1 MRVFS
6 WCQQHTG
13 WVVVAVFFVVFG
25 SLSYLLPG
33 ITTAGRMSATA
44 REEART
50 PAPSA
55 QPTIVATA
63 AERARVLQEQAA
75 EVNKGVRME
84 ENLKTMSAMLTELKG
99 QGQTAKVEREQAAR
113 KIEEL
118 ERQLRAAQT
127 EKAGRERETQKPRD
141 ATPPRPPVR
150 PAAALPPAV
159 PPGPRAALRLLK
171 NDGKDSL
178 PVPPPPALT
187 QDPPAYLGTGCRAKA
202 HVVTGV
208 MATSRVG
215 SALPML
221 VSLVEPFHCPAHLQG
236 PERDP
241 LPTLVPL
248 QGCVVL
254 ARAAGDLA
262 TGRVYTGDASGTPSR
277 LSCVLP
283 NTRFSLDTIHAYIT
297 DMDGTYGVV
306 GQVFRHNSSA
316 ETKAFVTAM
325 LGEMSAFLGY
335 ARARVLI
342 TVPGGGAPPGTGIQT
357 GIQQMTAFYLQQMA
371 DLLPTLWV
379 QSATPVYVIIEE
391 GTALPGL
398 PTSVVMQGGMRS

>member
-1 MRVFS
+1 MGFFS

-13 WVVVAVFFVVFG
+13 WVVVAVFLVVFG
-25 SLSYLLPG
+25 ALSYLLPG
-33 ITTAGRMSATA
+33 ITTAGRMSAA
-44 REEART
+44 AKEEART
-50 PAPSA
+50 QDASA
-55 QPTIVATA
+55 QPTIVSTA
-63 AERARVLQEQAA
+63 VERARVLQEQAA
-75 EVNKGVRME
+75 EVSKVTRME
-84 ENLKTMSAMLTELKG
+84 EALKTTSAMLTELKG
-99 QGQTAKVEREQAAR
+99 QGQAAKVERERDAR

-127 EKAGRERETQKPRD
+127 EKAGREDKPR
-141 ATPPRPPVR
+141 TPREPAPVR
-150 PAAALPPAV
+150 KPVLTSTTQQPAV
-159 PPGPRAALRLLK
+159 PSGPRAELRLLK

-178 PVPPPPALT
+178 HVTPPPSLS

-248 QGCVVL
+248 QGCAVL
-254 ARAAGDLA
+254 SRAAGDLA

-283 NTRFSLDTIHAYIT
+283 NKRFSIDTIHAYIT

-342 TVPGGGAPPGTGIQT
+342 AAPGGGAPPGTGIQT
-357 GIQQMTAFYLQQMA
+357 GIQQMTTFYIQQMA

-398 PTSVVMQGGMRS
+398 PTSVVMQGGMS